1 MQKTIDLFLLTGEW
15 RDVNGKLLL
24 RFYGI
29 SPGEGTVEVI
39 VDNQQPV
46 FFISRTARLPD
57 PLAHVRRKEVE
68 LRTFAGDPVD
78 ALYFPTQQALRRAER
93 ILRDAGIPTYEADIQ
108 PDRRYLMERFIHAG
122 ARITGKMMVNG
133 QLIGFRNPK
142 FEPCQVEP
150 EFVVASLDIE
160 TDMNGRHLYSVA
172 FHVTGRKG
180 ERRRVFMVGEPQA
193 LPKGMPEV
201 VFYPAEP
208 DMLKAVIDWIEEID
222 PDILIG
228 WHVVGF
234 DLRFLEKKYREYHI
248 PFAFGRRR
256 EMVAIRQRSS
266 GGYVA
271 DVPGR
276 VVLDG
281 PPALRGAFFTFEDY
295 TLEAVAQQVVGS
307 GKLISPGEDK
317 VEEIE
322 RLFRE
327 DKAALARYN
336 LQDCILVTEI
346 FRRTGLLELLVRRS
360 QISGLLLNE
369 VGLSS
374 AAFDHYVLPRLHRK
388 GFVAPNVADINVRD
402 HAAGGYVMEPHP
414 GIYEHV
420 VVLDFKSLYPS
431 IIRSFK
437 IDPYS
442 RLMAT
447 HHPITT
453 PNGYRFSAVEHIL
466 PEFIAQ
472 LMEQRARAKQEGDVH
487 LSQAI
492 KILMNSFYGVM
503 GSPGCRFYHPDLPNA
518 ITGTGQWLLKGCKS
532 FLEKQGYRVLYG
544 DTDSVF
550 VMLKAAE
557 TAQPVSAGKAIAER
571 LNRHWEME
579 LKKMGVTSYLE
590 MEFEKYYRK
599 FVLPIARAKAGGA
612 RKRYAGLKVRDG
624 REALEFVG
632 MEYVRTDW
640 TLLAKEFQYELY
652 WRLLHGDDIRRW
664 VRDLVKSLK
673 AGALDEKLVYRKRL
687 RKDVSE
693 YTKHV
698 APHVRAARM
707 LNSTVREVRYVITP
721 EGPVPV
727 ELHPPKI
734 DYQHYID
741 KQLRPIADS
750 VLGLLG
756 LSFQELLTPSQLSL
770 FD

>member
-1 MQKTIDLFLLTGEW
+1 MKTAKDIFLLTGEW
-15 RDVNGKLLL
+15 QDIRGKTEL

-29 SPGEGTVEVI
+29 STANEVVEVI
-39 VDNQQPV
+39 VDNQLPV
-46 FFISRTARLPD
+46 FFIPRKVRLPD
-57 PLAHVRRKEVE
+57 RVRFTRRRAVDMCNFDGE
-68 LRTFAGDPVD
+68 PVD
-78 ALYFPTQQALRRAER
+78 ALYFSTQRALRRAER
-93 ILRDAGIPTYEADIQ
+93 ILRDAGITTYEADIQ

-122 ARITGKMMVNG
+122 ARLTGEATFSD
-133 QLIGFRNPK
+133 QLTVFRNPK

-160 TDMNGRHLYSVA
+160 TDMNGRDLYSVA

-180 ERRRVFMVGEPQA
+180 DRRRVFMVGEGEA
-193 LPKGMPEV
+193 NGIPELV
-201 VFYPAEP
+201 LFPGEKE
-208 DMLKAVIDWIEEID
+208 MLGAVIDWVQEID

-234 DLRFLEKKYREYHI
+234 DLQFLEKKCREHHI

-256 EMVAIRQRSS
+256 EIVNIRQRSS
-266 GGYVA
+266 GGFFA
-271 DVPGR
+271 DIPGR

-281 PPALRGAFFTFEDY
+281 PPALRGAFFSFEDY

-307 GKLISPGEDK
+307 GKLISPGEEK

-327 DKAALARYN
+327 DKPALARYN

-360 QISGLLLNE
+360 QISGLLLSE

-374 AAFDHYVLPRLHRK
+374 AAFDHYFLPRLHRK
-388 GFVAPNVADINVRD
+388 GFVAPNVADIEVRE

-442 RLMAT
+442 RLMAN

-453 PNGYRFSAVEHIL
+453 PNGYRFSATEHIL
-466 PEFIAQ
+466 PEFIAR
-472 LMEQRARAKQEGDVH
+472 LMEQRALAKQRGDVH

-532 FLEKQGYRVLYG
+532 FLEHLGYRVLYG

-550 VMLKAAE
+550 VMLKPAE
-557 TAQPVSAGKAIAER
+557 AAQPESAGKALAQR
-571 LNRHWEME
+571 LNRHWESE
-579 LKKMGVTSYLE
+579 LQKMGVTSYLE
-590 MEFEKYYRK
+590 MEFEKYYGK

-612 RKRYAGLKVRDG
+612 RKRYAGLKVQDG
-624 REALEFVG
+624 REELEFVG

-640 TLLAKEFQYELY
+640 TPLAKEFQYELY
-652 WRLLHGDDIRRW
+652 WRLLHGEDIRNW
-664 VRDLVKSLK
+664 VRQLVKSLK
-673 AGALDEKLVYRKRL
+673 AGELDEKLVYRKRL

-707 LNSTVREVRYVITP
+707 LGNAVREVHYVITP

-727 ELHPPKI
+727 ELRPQNI

-750 VLGLLG
+750 LLGLLG